1 MHASKHATFLFDR
14 AGFVRDSSMSR
25 AMPRSVRPSSLLW
38 MLGASAAAAVATA
51 AIHPAAAEAPVRV
64 MLLPH
69 THDDPGWTASIAEYY
84 EGGYE
89 YK

>member
-14 AGFVRDSSMSR
+14 AGLCETSR